1 MSSNN
6 VGQLFTKTIT
16 TLKHFATL
24 HHTSPTTLQYTYR
37 HFTSTH
43 LHFTTLSFG
52 LTNLHFLS
60 FYCTSHHKTIHS
72 TVLSSKYISTIMNS
86 FTALKNF
93 SPFHFTFYLFF
104 IFFFTYPINTSLH
117 FTSLCYPYLQLTSL
131 HFTSFLF
138 LLLIAFTSPH

>member
-86 FTALKNF
+86 FTALKNL
-93 SPFHFTFYLFF
+93 SPFHFNSLFF
-104 IFFFTYPINTSLH
+104 AYPINPSLH
-117 FTSLCYPYLQLTSL
+117 FTLLFISTTHFPSL
-131 HFTSFLF
+131 HFPSVHFPSLR
-138 LLLIAFTSPH
+138 SQ